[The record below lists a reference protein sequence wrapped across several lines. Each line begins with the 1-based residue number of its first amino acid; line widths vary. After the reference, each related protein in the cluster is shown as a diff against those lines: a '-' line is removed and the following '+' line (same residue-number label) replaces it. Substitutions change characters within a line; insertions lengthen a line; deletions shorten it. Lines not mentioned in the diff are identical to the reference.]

1 MKAFIQSI
9 TRTPGLLLMLVLA
22 IGFTINA
29 GVNYLNETGS
39 EGPNLLAAVS
49 MLVGIVVVAVVQ
61 QLRRAG
67 QGKESDKS

>member
-1 MKAFIQSI
+1 MKAFIKSV

-29 GVNYLNETGS
+29 GVSYLNETGT

-49 MLVGIVVVAVVQ
+49 MLVAIVLVAVVH
-61 QLRRAG
+61 QLRKAG
-67 QGKESDKS
+67 QSKESIDS